1 MPMSAAENASQ
12 AGILRAPL
20 EPLWLSAARRGFW
33 GLLIG
38 LVVAL
43 VFVILDY
50 RKANSVSQVCMQA
63 RIIFL
68 QYQAEK
74 GEWPKA
80 CDLAAPGGQ
89 FGGFNLAPMTA
100 AVAKCQ
106 VPGKWVF
113 MPKSATGG
121 PAVVFTPAEPGRSY
135 ERAFEAV
142 DGWVD
147 DGKADQGDL
156 LIREDGALLRL
167 SAE

>member
-1 MPMSAAENASQ
+1 MSAAENSSQ

-20 EPLWLSAARRGFW
+20 EPLWLSAGRRGFW
-33 GLLIG
+33 GLVIG
-38 LVVAL
+38 LGVAL
-43 VFVILDY
+43 VFVILDH
-50 RKANSVSQVCMQA
+50 RKANSVSQACVQV

-68 QYQAEK
+68 QYHVEK

-80 CDLAAPGGQ
+80 CDLTAPGAQ
-89 FGGFNLAPMTA
+89 FGGFNLEPMTT

-106 VPGKWVF
+106 IPGKWVF

-135 ERAFEAV
+135 ERAFGVA

-156 LIREDGALLRL
+156 LIREDIALLRL

>member
-1 MPMSAAENASQ
+1 MSAAEKAPP
-12 AGILRAPL
+12 APILRTPL
-20 EPLWLSAARRGFW
+20 ESLWLSAARRAVG

-43 VFVILDY
+43 VFVVLDH
-50 RKANSVSQVCMQA
+50 RKANSVSQVYMQA

-68 QYQAEK
+68 QYHAEK
-74 GEWPKA
+74 SAWPMD

-89 FGGFNLAPMTA
+89 FGGFNLEPMTTS
-100 AVAKCQ
+100 VAKCQ

-113 MPKSATGG
+113 QAKSPTGG
-121 PAVVFTPAEPGRSY
+121 PAVVFTPAEPGRAY
-135 ERAFEAV
+135 ERSFGVA

-147 DGKADQGDL
+147 DGQADKGDL
-156 LIREDGALLRL
+156 LVREDVALFRL

>member
-1 MPMSAAENASQ
+1 MSAAENAPK
-12 AGILRAPL
+12 APILRTPL
-20 EPLWLSAARRGFW
+20 EPLWLSAARRAVW

-43 VFVILDY
+43 VFVVLDH

-68 QYQAEK
+68 QYHAEK
-74 GEWPKA
+74 SAWPMD

-89 FGGFNLAPMTA
+89 FGGFNLEPMTT

-106 VPGKWVF
+106 VSGKWVF
-113 MPKSATGG
+113 QAKSPSGG

-135 ERAFEAV
+135 ERAFGVA

-147 DGKADQGDL
+147 DGHADKGSL
-156 LIREDGALLRL
+156 LVREDVALLRL

>member
-1 MPMSAAENASQ
+1 MPAAENAPK
-12 AGILRAPL
+12 APILRTPL

-43 VFVILDY
+43 VFVVLDH
-50 RKANSVSQVCMQA
+50 RKANSVSQVCVQA

-68 QYQAEK
+68 QYHAEK
-74 GEWPKA
+74 SAWPMD

-89 FGGFNLAPMTA
+89 FGGFNLEPMTT

-106 VPGKWVF
+106 VSGKWVF
-113 MPKSATGG
+113 QAKSPSGG

-135 ERAFEAV
+135 ERAFGVA

-147 DGKADQGDL
+147 DSHADKGDL
-156 LIREDGALLRL
+156 LVREDVALLRL

>member
-1 MPMSAAENASQ
+1 MSAAENAPQ
-12 AGILRAPL
+12 APILRTPL
-20 EPLWLSAARRGFW
+20 EPLWLSAARRVFW

-43 VFVILDY
+43 VFVVLDH
-50 RKANSVSQVCMQA
+50 RKANSVSQVCVQA

-68 QYQAEK
+68 QYHAEK
-74 GEWPKA
+74 SAWPMD

-89 FGGFNLAPMTA
+89 FGGFNLEPMTT

-106 VPGKWVF
+106 VSGKWVF
-113 MPKSATGG
+113 QAKSPSGG

-135 ERAFEAV
+135 ERAFGVA
-142 DGWVD
+142 DSWVD
-147 DGKADQGDL
+147 DGYADKGDL
-156 LIREDGALLRL
+156 LVREDVALLRL

>member
-1 MPMSAAENASQ
+1 M
-12 AGILRAPL
+12 
-20 EPLWLSAARRGFW
+20 
-33 GLLIG
+33 
-38 LVVAL
+38 
-43 VFVILDY
+43 D
-50 RKANSVSQVCMQA
+50 
-63 RIIFL
+63 
-68 QYQAEK
+68 
-74 GEWPKA
+74 

-89 FGGFNLAPMTA
+89 FGGFNLEPMTT

-106 VPGKWVF
+106 VSGKWVF
-113 MPKSATGG
+113 QAKSPSGG

-156 LIREDGALLRL
+156 LIREDAALLRL

>member
-1 MPMSAAENASQ
+1 MSADEPSSQ
-12 AGILRAPL
+12 APILRAPL
-20 EPLWLSAARRGFW
+20 EPLWQSAARRGFW

-38 LVVAL
+38 LAIAL
-43 VFVILDY
+43 VFVVLDH

-63 RIIFL
+63 RILFL

-89 FGGFNLAPMTA
+89 FGGFNLEPLTT

-106 VPGKWVF
+106 VPGKWLF
-113 MPKSATGG
+113 EPKSVTGG
-121 PAVVFTPAEPGRSY
+121 PAVVFTPAEAGRSY
-135 ERAFEAV
+135 ERAFGVV
-142 DGWVD
+142 DGWLD
-147 DGKADQGDL
+147 DGKAETGDL
-156 LIREDGALLRL
+156 LIRADGASLRL

>member
-1 MPMSAAENASQ
+1 MSADETTAQ
-12 AGILRAPL
+12 AGILRVPL

-33 GLLIG
+33 GLLLG
-38 LVVAL
+38 LAIAL
-43 VFVILDY
+43 VIVVFDH

-68 QYQAEK
+68 QYHAEK

-89 FGGFNLAPMTA
+89 FGGFNLDPLTS
-100 AVAKCQ
+100 AVAQCQ

-113 MPKSATGG
+113 EPKSATGG
-121 PAVVFTPAEPGRSY
+121 PAVLFTPAEAGRSY
-135 ERAFEAV
+135 ERAFGVV
-142 DGWVD
+142 DGWLD
-147 DGKADQGDL
+147 DGKADTGDF
-156 LIREDGALLRL
+156 RVRADGASLRL

>member
-1 MPMSAAENASQ
+1 
-12 AGILRAPL
+12 
-20 EPLWLSAARRGFW
+20 
-33 GLLIG
+33 
-38 LVVAL
+38 
-43 VFVILDY
+43 
-50 RKANSVSQVCMQA
+50 
-63 RIIFL
+63 
-68 QYQAEK
+68 
-74 GEWPKA
+74 
-80 CDLAAPGGQ
+80 
-89 FGGFNLAPMTA
+89 MTA

-106 VPGKWVF
+106 VPGKWLF

-156 LIREDGALLRL
+156 LIREDAALLRL

>member
-1 MPMSAAENASQ
+1 MSAAENAPKVP
-12 AGILRAPL
+12 ILRTPL

-43 VFVILDY
+43 VLVVLDH

-68 QYQAEK
+68 QYHAEK
-74 GEWPKA
+74 SAWPMD

-89 FGGFNLAPMTA
+89 FGGFNLEPMTT
-100 AVAKCQ
+100 AVAQCQ

-113 MPKSATGG
+113 QAKSATGG

-135 ERAFEAV
+135 ERAFGVAA
-142 DGWVD
+142 GWVD
-147 DGKADQGDL
+147 AGHADKGDL
-156 LIREDGALLRL
+156 MIREDVALLRL

>member
-1 MPMSAAENASQ
+1 MSAAENASP
-12 AGILRAPL
+12 APLLRTPL

-43 VFVILDY
+43 VFVVLDH
-50 RKANSVSQVCMQA
+50 RKANSVSQVHMQA

-68 QYQAEK
+68 QYHAEK
-74 GEWPKA
+74 GGWPQD

-89 FGGFNLAPMTA
+89 FGGFNLEPMTT
-100 AVAKCQ
+100 AVARCQ
-106 VPGKWVF
+106 IPGKWVF
-113 MPKSATGG
+113 QARSATGG

-135 ERAFEAV
+135 ERAFGVA

-147 DGKADQGDL
+147 DGQADKGDL
-156 LIREDGALLRL
+156 LIREDVALLRL

>member
-1 MPMSAAENASQ
+1 MSAAENAPQ
-12 AGILRAPL
+12 APILRPPL
-20 EPLWLSAARRGFW
+20 EALWLSAARLGFW

-43 VFVILDY
+43 VFVVLDH

-74 GEWPKA
+74 SAWPMD

-89 FGGFNLAPMTA
+89 FGGFNLEPMTT

-106 VPGKWVF
+106 VSGKWVF
-113 MPKSATGG
+113 QAKSPSGG
-121 PAVVFTPAEPGRSY
+121 PAVVFTLAEPGRSY
-135 ERAFEAV
+135 ERAFGVA

-147 DGKADQGDL
+147 DGHADKGDL
-156 LIREDGALLRL
+156 LVREDVALLRL

>member
-1 MPMSAAENASQ
+1 MSDAENATQ
-12 AGILRAPL
+12 PGILRTPL
-20 EPLWLSAARRGFW
+20 EPLWQSAARRAVW

-38 LVVAL
+38 LLVAL
-43 VFVILDY
+43 VFVVLDH
-50 RKANSVSQVCMQA
+50 RKANSVSQVYMQA

-68 QYQAEK
+68 HYHAEK
-74 GEWPKA
+74 GAWPKD

-89 FGGFNLAPMTA
+89 FTGFNLAPMTA

-113 MPKSATGG
+113 MAKSATGG

-135 ERAFEAV
+135 ERAFGVA

-147 DGKADQGDL
+147 DGQAGTGDL
-156 LIREDGALLRL
+156 LIRADVALLRL
-167 SAE
+167 SVE

>member
-1 MPMSAAENASQ
+1 MSAAENASQ
-12 AGILRAPL
+12 AGILRVPL
-20 EPLWLSAARRGFW
+20 EPLWLSAVRRGFW

-43 VFVILDY
+43 VFVILDH

-68 QYQAEK
+68 QYHAEK

-89 FGGFNLAPMTA
+89 FGGFNLEPMTT

-113 MPKSATGG
+113 MAKSATGG
-121 PAVVFTPAEPGRSY
+121 PAIVFTPAEPGRSY

-147 DGKADQGDL
+147 DGKPDQGDL
-156 LIREDGALLRL
+156 LIREDVALIRL

>member
-1 MPMSAAENASQ
+1 MSAAENASQ
-12 AGILRAPL
+12 AGILRVPL
-20 EPLWLSAARRGFW
+20 EPIWLSAARRGFW

-43 VFVILDY
+43 VFVVLDH

-68 QYQAEK
+68 QYHAEK
-74 GEWPKA
+74 SAWPMD

-89 FGGFNLAPMTA
+89 FGGFNLEPMTT

-106 VPGKWVF
+106 VSGKWVF
-113 MPKSATGG
+113 QAKSPTGG
-121 PAVVFTPAEPGRSY
+121 PAVVFTPAETGRSY
-135 ERAFEAV
+135 ERAFGVA

-147 DGKADQGDL
+147 DGQADTGDL
-156 LIREDGALLRL
+156 LIRADVALLRL
-167 SAE
+167 SVE

>member
-1 MPMSAAENASQ
+1 MSAAAP
-12 AGILRAPL
+12 APKAPILRTPL

-43 VFVILDY
+43 VFVVLDH

-68 QYQAEK
+68 QYHAEK

-113 MPKSATGG
+113 QGKSPTGG
-121 PAVVFTPAEPGRSY
+121 PAVVFTPAEPGRAY
-135 ERAFEAV
+135 ERAFGFA

-147 DGKADQGDL
+147 DGHADKGDL
-156 LIREDGALLRL
+156 LVREDVALLRL